1 MKVFKYKVD
10 ASEYSQIME
19 NGKTELI
26 LPILEENQD
35 KYVTITPKE
44 VTMALYDKVEISF
57 TANGVTKTAEIVVEG
72 VELDYSPDE
81 EGFIQLY
88 EGEKGKLHIQDANI
102 VFILG
107 DRKVI

>member
-1 MKVFKYKVD
+1 MKVLKYKVD

-26 LPILEENQD
+26 LPILEDNQD

-44 VTMALYDKVEISF
+44 VTMVLYDIVEISL
-57 TANGVTKTAEIVVEG
+57 NEGGEIKKAQINVEG

-81 EGFIQLY
+81 EGYIQLY
-88 EGEKGKLHIQDANI
+88 EGDKGKLHIQDANI

-107 DRKVI
+107 DRKTI